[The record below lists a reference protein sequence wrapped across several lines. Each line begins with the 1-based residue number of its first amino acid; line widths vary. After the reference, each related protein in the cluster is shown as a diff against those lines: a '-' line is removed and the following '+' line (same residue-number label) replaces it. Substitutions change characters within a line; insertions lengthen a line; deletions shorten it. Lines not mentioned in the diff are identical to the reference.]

1 MKQFYLNLKWVPE
14 FYFIMVSILWFYLSV
29 NIQHSNTVNFPAV
42 ILIVLFHM
50 QLFMN
55 DQKLGKVLAAIVA
68 IGSFVLLYILSQRIL
83 NSMQFDQDSQIY
95 TLGIGNLIIVNFIM
109 AILMYRKHRISES
122 AIEA

>member
-29 NIQHSNTVNFPAV
+29 NIQHTNNVNFPAV

-83 NSMQFDQDSQIY
+83 NSMQFDQDSQMY

>member
-42 ILIVLFHM
+42 ILIGLFHM

-83 NSMQFDQDSQIY
+83 NSMQFDQDSQMY

>member
-83 NSMQFDQDSQIY
+83 HSMQFDQDSQMY

>member
-1 MKQFYLNLKWVPE
+1 MKQFYLNLKWIPE

-29 NIQHSNTVNFPAV
+29 NIQHSNSVNFPAV

-55 DQKLGKVLAAIVA
+55 DQKLGKALAVIVA
-68 IGSFVLLYILSQRIL
+68 IGSCILTYILSQRIL
-83 NSMQFDQDSQIY
+83 NSMQFDQDSQIF
-95 TLGIGNLIIVNFIM
+95 TLEIGNLIIVNFIM
-109 AILMYRKHRISES
+109 AILMYKKHRIPEN

>member
-83 NSMQFDQDSQIY
+83 NSMQFDQDSQMY

>member
-14 FYFIMVSILWFYLSV
+14 FYFIMVSILWFYLSL

-83 NSMQFDQDSQIY
+83 NSMQFDQDSQMY

>member
-29 NIQHSNTVNFPAV
+29 NIQHSNNVNFPAV

-83 NSMQFDQDSQIY
+83 NSMQFDQDSQMY

>member
-55 DQKLGKVLAAIVA
+55 DQKLGKVLATIVA

-83 NSMQFDQDSQIY
+83 NSMQFDQDSQMY

>member
-68 IGSFVLLYILSQRIL
+68 LGSFVLLYILSQRIL
-83 NSMQFDQDSQIY
+83 NSMQFDQDSQMY

-109 AILMYRKHRISES
+109 AILMYRKHRISEN